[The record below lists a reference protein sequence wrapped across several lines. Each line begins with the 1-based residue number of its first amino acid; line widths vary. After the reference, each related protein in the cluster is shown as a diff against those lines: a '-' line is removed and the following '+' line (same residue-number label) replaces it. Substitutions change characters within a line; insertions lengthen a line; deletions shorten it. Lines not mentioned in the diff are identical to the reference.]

1 MHPEDKVSSAAKASA
16 PLPASAGELPEV
28 IVCRACERML
38 PASSLYCPHCC
49 GADGRRGATGRGA
62 FLGGLFGVLAGG
74 LIAAVWSSAVGPEQT
89 SWSQMLTVLLPCI
102 AIGAVIGII
111 RSRKG

>member
-1 MHPEDKVSSAAKASA
+1 MRPDDTAHSPSKASA
-16 PLPASAGELPEV
+16 PVDAADLPEV
-28 IVCRACERML
+28 IVCRGCGRML

-49 GADGRRGATGRGA
+49 GADGRRGATAGGA

-74 LIAAVWSSAVGPEQT
+74 LIAAVWSSAVGPEQLN
-89 SWSQMLTVLLPCI
+89 WSQMFAAVLPCI
-102 AIGAVIGII
+102 AIGVVVGII